1 MQSDVPGA
9 LDWFQGSAV
18 AMPQP
23 HAESVQQSQLLNSL
37 EEGAFRR
44 PEAKCIQFGNRSI
57 TSKEL
62 HEQSRL
68 IASALN
74 NSGIGPGNLVA
85 IYLDRSVDLVAAMI
99 GVLRSGAAYLPIDG
113 SVPEQRVDFMLSD
126 SGASAVITQANLRDR
141 VRRAPTYL
149 VSELLQIGSSD
160 ASKRAEYEP
169 VGDDL
174 AYVIYTSGSTGRP
187 KGVEILHRSVAAS
200 VESIRQELQVCPSD
214 RLLAVTSPSFDV
226 SGMEIFL
233 TLTSGGVLV
242 LFPQMQVMPSD
253 LLRSAIE
260 ENAITLLFGTPTLWR
275 LILDSGWKG
284 NPQLRAVIG
293 GEPLDADLARRL
305 VEKTGALWNHYGP
318 TEATIVSTT
327 RLVNPRDVPVPIG
340 APLPHVRT
348 FVVDK
353 DVRPVPAGTA
363 GELLIGGDVLA
374 RGYRNHPELTAARFI
389 QFDSGDGRV
398 ERVYRTGDLVRTRPD
413 GALEFVGRIDN
424 QVKVRGFRIELEE
437 IESVLAEYPQV
448 SDCAVVARETSPDDR
463 TLVAYVRS
471 ASKGTISA
479 EGLRTYLSTRLPGYM
494 VPSHIVTVEL
504 FPLTVNG
511 KIDRQ
516 ELSRREVQFEEERP
530 ASSSKDPVVRELVSI
545 WRRVLKVPHVGL
557 NDNFF
562 ELGGHSILAAKL
574 FTEIRDRLHKSLP
587 LSTLF
592 AAPTVA
598 SLARIVA
605 QAGNVSWS
613 PLVPIRTSGIGTPFF
628 GVHPVGGNVLIFKKL
643 SECMSSRPFYALQ
656 ARGLNGNEDPHTSIE
671 EMAADYLN
679 YVQQVQPSGPY
690 LLGGYS
696 AGGLVAFEMARLLKQ
711 MGQQVKLVVLFDTY
725 LHAQSV
731 PDSLSAHRPVIL
743 KAFNGISRRL
753 WQMRNLRGENRLVV
767 VARDFARF
775 WSTVKLKTYPQL
787 NRIGTFRLDT
797 LSGFLLALR
806 NYRPKPLDTDAFLF
820 LADAN
825 APPAA
830 ATLPAIWQGLVT
842 GRLEVIHLPVD
853 HDHLL
858 EDPNAGLL
866 ATTIED
872 AFRRNSTS
880 R

>member
-1 MQSDVPGA
+1 
-9 LDWFQGSAV
+9 
-18 AMPQP
+18 MPQP
-23 HAESVQQSQLLNSL
+23 HAESVHQSQLLNSL

-44 PEAKCIQFGNRSI
+44 PEAECVRLGERSI
-57 TSKEL
+57 THKEL
-62 HEQSRL
+62 DEQSRL
-68 IASALN
+68 IASVLN
-74 NSGIGPGNLVA
+74 SSGIGPGDLVA
-85 IYLDRSVDLVAAMI
+85 IYLDRSIELVVSMV

-113 SVPEQRVDFMLSD
+113 SVPEQRVEFMLSD

-141 VRRAPTYL
+141 IRRRTTYL
-149 VSELLQIGSSD
+149 VSELVQIGSSD
-160 ASKRAEYEP
+160 VSKRPEYEP
-169 VGDDL
+169 TGDDP

-200 VESIRQELQVCPSD
+200 VESIRHELQVTASD

-233 TLTSGGVLV
+233 TLTSGGLLV
-242 LFPQMQVMPSD
+242 VFPQMQVMPSD

-275 LILDSGWKG
+275 LILDSGWRG

-293 GEPLDADLARRL
+293 GEPLDADLAKRL

-327 RLVNPRDVPVPIG
+327 RLVSSRDVPVPIG

-353 DVRPVPAGTA
+353 DLRPVPTGTA

-413 GALEFVGRIDN
+413 NALEFVGRIDN

-437 IESVLAEYPQV
+437 IESVFAEHPEV

-463 TLVAYVRS
+463 MLVAYVRS
-471 ASKGTISA
+471 ASKRAIDS
-479 EGLRTYLSTRLPGYM
+479 EELRTYLSSRLPAYM
-494 VPSHIVTVEL
+494 VPSHFVSVDL

-516 ELSRREVQFEEERP
+516 ELSRREVKVEEEQA
-530 ASSSKDPVVRELVSI
+530 ASPSEEDPVVSELVSI
-545 WRRVLKVPHVGL
+545 WRRVLKVSHVGL

-598 SLARIVA
+598 TLAKIVA
-605 QAGNVSWS
+605 QTGDVSWS
-613 PLVPIRTSGIGTPFF
+613 PLVPVRTSGVGTPFF

-656 ARGLNGNEDPHTSIE
+656 ARGLNGNEHPHTSIE
-671 EMAADYLN
+671 EMASDYLN
-679 YVQQVQPSGPY
+679 YVRQVQPSGPY

-731 PDSLSAHRPVIL
+731 PGSLSAHRPVIL

-767 VARDFARF
+767 IARDFARF
-775 WSTVKLKTYPQL
+775 WSTVKLKTYPRL

-806 NYRPKPLDTDAFLF
+806 NYRPKPLDTDVFLF

-830 ATLPAIWQGLVT
+830 ATLPAVWQSLVT
-842 GRLEVIHLPVD
+842 GKLEVIHLPVD

-858 EDPNAGLL
+858 EYPSAGLL

-872 AFRRNSTS
+872 AFGQNSAS